1 MMTSYKAI
9 FVSLDQLDAEDP
21 FSMCSLCVDRIND
34 YGIIKIDTDKI
45 SSIREDFF
53 CDIKIERRILI
64 EFVSY
69 MIKRKNV
76 LFEKKRKNY
85 FDNEKICK
93 KLVED
98 GKIKSF
104 TTDFNYVI
112 IENVEVKIISMS
124 NNNDFYIIPI
134 F

>member
-1 MMTSYKAI
+1 MTSYKAV
-9 FVSLDQLDAEDP
+9 FVNLDQMDPNDP
-21 FSMCSLCVDRIND
+21 FLMCSLCVDRIND

-53 CDIKIERRILI
+53 CDIRIERRILI

-76 LFEKKRKNY
+76 LFEKTRKNY
-85 FDNEKICK
+85 LDNENICK
-93 KLVED
+93 KLVSD

-104 TTDFNYVI
+104 ATDFNYVI

-124 NNNDFYIIPI
+124 NSNDFYIIPI